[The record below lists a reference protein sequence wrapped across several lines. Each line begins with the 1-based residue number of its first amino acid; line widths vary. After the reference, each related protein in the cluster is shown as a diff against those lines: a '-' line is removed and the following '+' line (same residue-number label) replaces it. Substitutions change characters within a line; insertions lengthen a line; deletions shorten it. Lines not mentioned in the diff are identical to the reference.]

1 MLHIS
6 NYRFEKIKYG
16 SSIVITWYR
25 SMLQEG
31 NSRLEMQNIKRLS
44 SLENVMMLSVHWLAS
59 RL

>member
-6 NYRFEKIKYG
+6 NFRFEKIKYDC
-16 SSIVITWYR
+16 SIVITWYR